1 MHVAYNGESSWKG
14 WSWNKKRHHFGLVWM
29 LVCGVQKLQMNFIV
43 SFFVKH
49 VWSIFNSFY
58 YKESVYDDEGNL
70 LDEKPID
77 VREVERKKISTMR
90 NKVEDLI
97 QQARSSKEG
106 MEFLVA
112 SIMNI
117 QDSLGSIVPNTRQ
130 TRREEYES
138 FISCQIPE
146 TSLDTSTTNG
156 LI

>member
-1 MHVAYNGESSWKG
+1 V
-14 WSWNKKRHHFGLVWM
+14 
-29 LVCGVQKLQMNFIV
+29 
-43 SFFVKH
+43 
-49 VWSIFNSFY
+49 
-58 YKESVYDDEGNL
+58 
-70 LDEKPID
+70 
-77 VREVERKKISTMR
+77 R